1 MRKNAKIAALLAMGM
16 VFSVNL
22 SAASFN
28 CAKASN
34 KIEHAICND
43 KELSALDSEMGKLYK
58 QIHNESWRTQH
69 KNMVKMRN
77 KACNK
82 DKDPTHCLKKW
93 INDEIK
99 ELHREIRL
107 GG

>member
-1 MRKNAKIAALLAMGM
+1 MHKIVKIASMLSLLG
-16 VFSVNL
+16 VL
-22 SAASFN
+22 STGATAASFN
-28 CAKASN
+28 CAKAGN

-43 KELSALDSEMGKLYK
+43 KELSALDSEMGKLYM

-82 DKDPTHCLKKW
+82 HKDPTHCLKKW

-99 ELHREIRL
+99 ELHREIKL